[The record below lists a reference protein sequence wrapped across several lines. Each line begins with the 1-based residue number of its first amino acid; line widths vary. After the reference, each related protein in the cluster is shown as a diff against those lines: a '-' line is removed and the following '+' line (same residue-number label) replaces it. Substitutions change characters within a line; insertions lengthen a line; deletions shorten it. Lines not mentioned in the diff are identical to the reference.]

1 MNLNKLIEKLTAFES
16 NGFPVLSIYLN
27 AEAGDQGRDG
37 FQIWLENELS
47 KRRNDFVQ
55 ESPELES
62 FEKDV
67 ERITN
72 FIETEV
78 EDSAQGIAIFAC
90 SGGDEFFETMQIEV
104 PFPNNRLLIFDR
116 PHLFPL
122 VRAIDQNPAYVA
134 LWADTNKANI
144 YIFGGDTIDAEAEME
159 NQVEEIQ
166 NTVTNRT
173 EVGGWSQ
180 ARYQRHVE
188 NFHLKHAKEVV
199 DEVEVLMRK
208 RKIEHLILCGD
219 ETVIIPILREQL
231 PKAVEDSVIG
241 VLNLSQYHSMEKI
254 HNETLE
260 LMQKFDAEKDAE
272 RIQRVFDAAK
282 AAAGLGTIGVKDT
295 LAALSNGQVEELI
308 LSASFD
314 DIKYRRKDVEEVLE
328 AYAPGDNKSAGEEL
342 PEVGEPRQIADEL
355 IIRALNSAAKIY
367 FIEDSEQI
375 KQLGGAGA
383 VLRYNI
389 NATANG

>member
-1 MNLNKLIEKLTAFES
+1 MNLNKLIEKLAAFEP
-16 NGFPVLSIYLN
+16 NGFPVLSVYLN
-27 AEAGDQGRDG
+27 AEANERGRDG

-47 KRRNDFVQ
+47 ERRSDFAE
-55 ESPELES
+55 ESPEFKS

-67 ERITN
+67 ERISN

-90 SGGDEFFETMQIEV
+90 SGGDEFFETVQIEV
-104 PFPNNRLLIFDR
+104 SFPNNRLLIFDR
-116 PHLFPL
+116 PHVFPL
-122 VRAIDQNPAYVA
+122 ARAIDQNPAYIA

-144 YIFGGDTIDAEAEME
+144 YIFGGDTIDAETDTE

-173 EVGGWSQ
+173 EVGEWSQ
-180 ARYQRHVE
+180 ARYQRHIE

-231 PKAVEDSVIG
+231 SKALEESVIG
-241 VLNLSQYHSMEKI
+241 VLNLSKYDSMEKI

-260 LMQKFDAEKDAE
+260 LMQKFNLERDEE
-272 RIQRVFDAAK
+272 RIQRVFDTAK
-282 AAAGLGTIGVKDT
+282 AVAGLGTIGVKDT

-308 LSASFD
+308 ISASFD

-328 AYAPGDNKSAGEEL
+328 AYAPGDDNSAGEEL

-355 IIRALNSAAKIY
+355 IVRALNSAAKIY

-375 KQLGGAGA
+375 RQLGGVGA